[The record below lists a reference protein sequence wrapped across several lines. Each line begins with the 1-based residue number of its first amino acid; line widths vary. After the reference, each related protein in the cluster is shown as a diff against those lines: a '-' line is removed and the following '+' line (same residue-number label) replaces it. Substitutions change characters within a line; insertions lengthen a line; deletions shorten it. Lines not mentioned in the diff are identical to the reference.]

1 MNVRW
6 LFRIRL
12 CGSPTTIVSNRTKT
26 GQLFDDPATV
36 WKVSSLLLLNLFLL
50 SLLLFHHTGTLI
62 AAHEEEFEYR
72 VACGPLSQEAEGGQL
87 SGNFEVGSDSAASNG
102 RYVHVP
108 DGAGDF
114 WKVAGNG
121 HKAEYCFNVLTA
133 GRYKIKTLH
142 YGANNNNSF
151 FVQVNDS
158 PADGYLWDSYPVI
171 GAYVIDYVS
180 DRNGADPVELELAV
194 GQHTMTFYVREDGTR
209 LDKIELELIK
219 AAAPTPTPTD
229 TPTSTSTPTPTNPPT
244 NTPTFTN
251 TPTPTNTA
259 TVTPVLPPGA
269 QELVIPVIASN
280 DDAEERIHNGSV
292 NRGSSDLDMVRGGP
306 EGQLVG
312 IRFQNVFV
320 PGGATILYAYI
331 EFIADSSNDE
341 GTNLFIAG
349 EDSANAS
356 EFLAESK
363 NISLRPRTVARVAW
377 PTIPTWQGAGE
388 IHRTPNVAEILH
400 EIMAKSQW
408 QSGNSI
414 VFLVDG
420 TGQRSASSYDHSRTA
435 APKLVIAYL
444 IPTLTA
450 TPSSTATA
458 TPTPTVTA
466 TPIETTTSTPTPT
479 STPTW
484 TATSTFTATPTSVE
498 DLTATPTS
506 QIISTPTPIQT
517 LAPTP
522 STTHSPTPTETAFAT
537 ATWTPPNLATPTS
550 TTTHAPT
557 ATTTPEPSARI
568 IALQE
573 IW

>member
-1 MNVRW
+1 
-6 LFRIRL
+6 
-12 CGSPTTIVSNRTKT
+12 
-26 GQLFDDPATV
+26 
-36 WKVSSLLLLNLFLL
+36 
-50 SLLLFHHTGTLI
+50 
-62 AAHEEEFEYR
+62 
-72 VACGPLSQEAEGGQL
+72 
-87 SGNFEVGSDSAASNG
+87 
-102 RYVHVP
+102 
-108 DGAGDF
+108 
-114 WKVAGNG
+114 
-121 HKAEYCFNVLTA
+121 
-133 GRYKIKTLH
+133 
-142 YGANNNNSF
+142 
-151 FVQVNDS
+151 
-158 PADGYLWDSYPVI
+158 
-171 GAYVIDYVS
+171 
-180 DRNGADPVELELAV
+180 
-194 GQHTMTFYVREDGTR
+194 
-209 LDKIELELIK
+209 
-219 AAAPTPTPTD
+219 
-229 TPTSTSTPTPTNPPT
+229 
-244 NTPTFTN
+244 
-251 TPTPTNTA
+251 
-259 TVTPVLPPGA
+259 
-269 QELVIPVIASN
+269 
-280 DDAEERIHNGSV
+280 
-292 NRGSSDLDMVRGGP
+292 MVRGGP

-484 TATSTFTATPTSVE
+484 TATSTFTATPTS
-498 DLTATPTS
+498 

-573 IW
+573 ILLFDDQQNNGVVSPGDTILVQTYLKNIGNVEITNLVLRQHASNYTTLVPNSLYIFFDLDLRNEVHSQSVSESENLALKFPIPIGDLVPNQTVDIAFQLSIPELLPKDVSTIILQGEIWADNMSLTLTQDPTSSSAESPVELPIDQTGRILHQVFLPLVNR